1 MDGNIA
7 ITKKKCLECSR
18 HFNSSFLQELR
29 ATTTAPMS
37 AIKSLAVFALLLQHA
52 ASLSFK
58 SITSPEEIIPSP
70 VHGLLDATIDNS
82 KSLNSLHA
90 FREMATGLSAHADFV
105 KGSRASPTEVHDVV
119 FVVKEKNMEELK
131 RILFDVSDPDSPN
144 YGNHLTPQQ
153 IEDLVSNPE
162 AHKEVVAYLTAAGAT
177 VMHGESKGEC
187 ITARA
192 EIGVWESMLNT
203 EFHVYSLISP
213 TGTPDWPT
221 SQTDFFRTEK
231 YSVPNTLDDHVA
243 YVMNTVQTPTLKFQR
258 DYLEKHNHYKPVPQS
273 KFSETAVKVA
283 GYTSVDELLK
293 AYNIKDNSGHPK
305 STQAAWEAFGQKF
318 CPEDLTLFQKFY
330 ELPQTPAAET
340 YGPAVYTIDQCKA
353 AGLAICTESNVDMM
367 YLMAMS
373 QTPTIHYYSTFNTF
387 AQWAQFVANSGT
399 QPPLIISISYGN
411 DENLYSEGEYSLFES
426 STLKIGAMGCTILIA
441 AGDDGVHT
449 GQVRNNAALCGY
461 KPQYPTGCPYVIS
474 VGATQVRYTSSILL
488 SFEFILE
495 LHGKFFF
502 SSIFTITSVIVI
514 CYVSLYITSIILR
527 SRSTLLTTC
536 YF

>member
-1 MDGNIA
+1 
-7 ITKKKCLECSR
+7 
-18 HFNSSFLQELR
+18 
-29 ATTTAPMS
+29 MS
-37 AIKSLAVFALLLQHA
+37 AFKYLAVFAVLLQHA
-52 ASLSFK
+52 ASSSFT

-105 KGSRASPTEVHDVV
+105 KGSRASPTEFHDVV

-162 AHKEVVAYLTAAGAT
+162 AHQEVVAYLTAAGAT
-177 VMHGESKGEC
+177 VMHGQSKGEC

-203 EFHVYSLISP
+203 EFHVYSMISP
-213 TGTPDWPT
+213 TGTLDWPT
-221 SQTDFFRTEK
+221 TQTDFFRTEK

-243 YVMNTVQTPTLKFQR
+243 FVMNTVQTPTLKFQR
-258 DYLEKHNHYKPVPQS
+258 DFLEKHNNYKPVEQS

-283 GYTSVDELLK
+283 GYTSIDELLK

-305 STQAAWEAFGQKF
+305 STQGAFQAFGQKF

-340 YGPAVYTIDQCKA
+340 YGPAVYTIAQCKA
-353 AGLAICTESNVDMM
+353 AGLTICTESNVDMM

-373 QTPTIHYYSTFNTF
+373 QTPTIHYYSEFNTF
-387 AQWAQFVANSGT
+387 AQWAQYVANSGT
-399 QPPLIISISYGN
+399 QPPLIITVSYGN
-411 DENLYSEGEYSLFES
+411 DENLYSEGEYGLFES
-426 STLKIGAMGCTILIA
+426 ATLKMGAMGCTILIA

-474 VGATQVRYTSSILL
+474 VGATQVRYASVLLIYSLFCILL
-488 SFEFILE
+488 EVAERPSFYFLF
-495 LHGKFFF
+495 G
-502 SSIFTITSVIVI
+502 TITSLVISWHI
-514 CYVSLYITSIILR
+514 FL
-527 SRSTLLTTC
+527 
-536 YF
+536 